1 MRQTGTP
8 LPRSLAWWNVKEI
21 FTFDAHNDYASPI
34 LSDSRDLS
42 QLSSR
47 LNFQSLFLGWEP
59 LHFVFEHIGRKKQ
72 KIPAISTIYM
82 PGYLAL
88 KKDLVSVVFPVL
100 DPVNEL
106 LPIFVDEQE
115 WVLLNCL
122 RTATS
127 FDPQRSDVL
136 RDVGERAQ
144 IFYVNHLLLTD
155 LSVLEHELFTLD
167 GSNRAG
173 LYCLPSFK
181 ERVESLG
188 FDEILFEPIGSFA

>member
-1 MRQTGTP
+1 MR
-8 LPRSLAWWNVKEI
+8 KI
-21 FTFDAHNDYASPI
+21 FTFDSNNDYASPV
-34 LSDSRDLS
+34 LSDPRDLS
-42 QLSSR
+42 KLSSR
-47 LNFQSLFLGWEP
+47 INFQNLLSGWQP
-59 LHFVFEHIGRKKQ
+59 LHFVFEHVGRKKQ

-88 KKDLVSVVFPVL
+88 KKDLVPVMFPVL
-100 DPVNEL
+100 DLMNEL

-115 WVLLNCL
+115 WVLVNCL
-122 RTATS
+122 RTAGS
-127 FDPQRSDVL
+127 FDQQRSDVL
-136 RDVGERAQ
+136 RGAGDCAQ
-144 IFYVNHLLLTD
+144 IFWVNHLVLTD

-188 FDEILFEPIGSFA
+188 IDEINFQPIGEFLLESQNLDFQGR